1 MAHCLMGMG
10 YDGKT
15 IFYGKDD
22 LVVSLDIPAHQA
34 AIKNEEF

>member
-10 YDGKT
+10 YNGKT
-15 IFYGKDD
+15 LFFGKDN
-22 LVVSLDIPAHQA
+22 LVACLDVLVHQV